1 MQTEKWPT
9 EVWAVE
15 YTTVGDKRIV
25 IVMGDRDSALFFAS
39 QALSADPIL
48 LRSYAEF
55 SKVE

>member
-15 YTTVGDKRIV
+15 YTTIGDKRIV
-25 IVMGDRDSALFFAS
+25 TVMADRDSALLFAS
-39 QALSADPIL
+39 QAHSADPLL

-55 SKVE
+55 SEVE